1 MSQTVSNNWSRRCLV
16 WAKAQHLAFGAIKV
30 LLLSTV
36 TAFSD
41 RSCPYQ
47 SRAIRASRKRVS
59 DWGETGGRGRVCK
72 TDFQHSKDEWSSVG
86 TSAIKERD
94 VLKSRAVCRRC
105 DRARSCRAGDATLRE
120 RITINNTVPFIH
132 PSSSPVQSAAAAPE
146 AAQWKPASLRPAPQ
160 RSHGA
165 QIRLLRLRKVAGLS
179 VFEINKGLAL
189 L

>member
-1 MSQTVSNNWSRRCLV
+1 MSQTVSKNWSRRCLV

-36 TAFSD
+36 TAFSN

-72 TDFQHSKDEWSSVG
+72 TDFQHSKDKWSSVG

-105 DRARSCRAGDATLRE
+105 DRARSCRGGDATLRE
-120 RITINNTVPFIH
+120 RITIPTLYHSFIH
-132 PSSSPVQSAAAAPE
+132 LVRCSLPPPRRKPLNGSPRHCGTPALSRRADTIVAPE
-146 AAQWKPASLRPAPQ
+146 
-160 RSHGA
+160 
-165 QIRLLRLRKVAGLS
+165 
-179 VFEINKGLAL
+179 KGRRFVGFRDQ
-189 L
+189 